1 MYLRT
6 IFEDPL
12 TELWLAFVHGNLT
25 VFHEAIKMFEGQVR
39 CATETAAVLRNFE
52 AKLAAR
58 CDEDFIPVLVRGLL
72 RELVENRAIARV
84 FSQNI

>member
-1 MYLRT
+1 
-6 IFEDPL
+6 
-12 TELWLAFVHGNLT
+12 
-25 VFHEAIKMFEGQVR
+25 MF
-39 CATETAAVLRNFE
+39 TETAAVLRNFE
-52 AKLAAR
+52 AKLTAR